1 MSTTALSTSDPM
13 AFLRQLDLVALA
25 SALPLFLLAGFPL
38 LGYATAAV
46 CWLVQRAVKALVER
60 RAAAAEHA
68 RTATALI
75 AGGMLVR
82 PWLVALTILPVGVR
96 DNDAGLAAAVLVLV
110 LFTVHLTVSLF
121 LRALDDK
128 PRPAR

>member
-1 MSTTALSTSDPM
+1 M